1 MASSQ
6 SDDGSDLY
14 DCQVCL
20 HFMMNKNPRTLH
32 CLHTFCEDCLQ
43 KLLNNKTI
51 QCPTCRSVT
60 TIVENDVNLLPVNFV
75 LNKMKDMK
83 GEMKGMKDQVEDMND
98 EMNSMKEII
107 DEMESIV
114 KTNQKSEGIKDCSKC
129 DVCESF
135 KATYKCKECVKIMCT
150 LCKSK
155 HNNVTFF
162 KSHFLHKIQSYSF
175 CEKHGE
181 QVTHSC
187 LKCAKHLCMKC
198 MLLDHVEH
206 SEFYEFHDKA
216 VEKFDT
222 EMKEMKTKLEGRIAI
237 LANKKDFKYEN
248 AGKIALLRK
257 MLSQE
262 LKYHEKRCNEIETLI
277 KEIDSKSEEH
287 KQIFVDFTKTK
298 DCCEVTLENLEK
310 VVNDTES
317 DICGQYG
324 VLKLKV
330 DEALDMIETV
340 ANKEVEIPCYDEDWI
355 HDKHEQI
362 GIRETKMLRKDLGRL
377 VTLYPTD
384 SIRCKGQMATFGN
397 HVLSVSDLKPP
408 HVVRLN
414 EKGKLIARY
423 YPEIENDQVIG
434 VNVYDNKLYIVQE
447 KGITVIH
454 TRTNTN
460 DMNMFY
466 ELQLHEDSKICVID
480 DSNIL
485 FTSPVEGSVYLYN
498 IKDNTRE
505 VVVNNLK
512 YPTYLDTSVTG
523 EGRVYLVTERDDDF
537 IKVYDSEWKLLNQ
550 IGDRD
555 NKPKFPQD
563 TVITDMG
570 TVLVSDACNCRVSH
584 FRLDGTFLSPVVGQ
598 YSILCSTSYQGLA
611 YKYPYLWISRS
622 DGSCLECYQLKK
634 EDIQ

>member
-20 HFMMNKNPRTLH
+20 HFMMDKNPRTLA
-32 CLHTFCEDCLQ
+32 CLHSFCEKCLQ

-51 QCPTCRSVT
+51 QCPTCRAVT
-60 TIVENDVNLLPVNFV
+60 NIAENDVKLLPVNFV

-83 GEMKGMKDQVEDMND
+83 DEMKGMKDKVEDMND

-135 KATYKCKECVKIMCT
+135 KATYKCKECVKIMCA
-150 LCKSK
+150 LCKSN
-155 HNNVTFF
+155 HDNVTLF
-162 KSHFLHKIQSYSF
+162 KSHFLHKIASYSF

-181 QVTHSC
+181 PVTHSC

-216 VEKFDT
+216 VGKFDT
-222 EMKEMKTKLEGRIAI
+222 EMKEMKTKLEGSLEI
-237 LANKKDFKYEN
+237 LANKKYFKYEN

-277 KEIDSKSEEH
+277 KEIDSKSDEH
-287 KQIFVDFTKTK
+287 EQIFVDFTKTK
-298 DCCEVTLENLEK
+298 DCCEVTLEKLKK

-317 DICGQYG
+317 DICGQYA
-324 VLKLKV
+324 VFKLKV

-340 ANKEVEIPCYDEDWI
+340 VNKEVEIPCYDEDWI

-362 GIRETKMLRKDLGRL
+362 GISETKMLRKDFGKL
-377 VTLYPTD
+377 VTLYSKD
-384 SIRCKGQMATFGN
+384 SIRCKGQIATFGN
-397 HVLSVSDLKPP
+397 HVLSVTDLKPH

-423 YPEIENDQVIG
+423 YPEKENDKVIG
-434 VNVYDNKLYIVQE
+434 VSVYKNKIYIVQE
-447 KGITVIH
+447 KGITVIP
-454 TRTNTN
+454 TRTNSK
-460 DMNMFY
+460 DKNMFY
-466 ELQLHEDSKICVID
+466 QLQLHKDSKICVID

-485 FTSPVEGSVYLYN
+485 FTSPEEGSVYLYN
-498 IKDNTRE
+498 TKDNTRK
-505 VVVNNLK
+505 VILNNLK
-512 YPTYLDTSVTG
+512 YPTYLSTSVTG
-523 EGRVYLVTERDDDF
+523 EGHVYLVTERDANL
-537 IKVYDSEWKLLNQ
+537 IKVYDNEWKLLNE
-550 IGDRD
+550 IGDKD
-555 NKPKFPQD
+555 KEIKCTQA
-563 TVITDMG
+563 TVITEMG
-570 TVLVSDACNCRVSH
+570 TVLVCDGHNNRISH
-584 FRLDGTFLSPVVGQ
+584 FRLDGTFLNHIVNEYYYRLGA
-598 YSILCSTSYQGLA
+598 YQGLA
-611 YKYPYLWISRS
+611 YKYPYLWTSRS
-622 DGSCLECYQLKK
+622 DGCWLECYKLKK
-634 EDIQ
+634 ADIQ

>member
-6 SDDGSDLY
+6 TDDGSDLY

-20 HFMMNKNPRTLH
+20 HFMMDKNPRTLH
-32 CLHTFCEDCLQ
+32 CLHTFCEECLQ

-51 QCPTCRSVT
+51 QCPTCRAVT
-60 TIVENDVNLLPVNFV
+60 SIAENDVNLLPVNFV

-83 GEMKGMKDQVEDMND
+83 DDMKGMKDKVEDMND
-98 EMNSMKEII
+98 KMKSMEEII

-155 HNNVTFF
+155 HDNVTFF
-162 KSHFLHKIQSYSF
+162 KSHILHKIASYSF

-181 QVTHSC
+181 QITHSC

-198 MLLDHVEH
+198 MLFDHVEH
-206 SEFYEFHDKA
+206 SQFYEFHDKA
-216 VEKFDT
+216 AEKFDT
-222 EMKEMKTKLEGRIAI
+222 ELKEMKTKLEGS
-237 LANKKDFKYEN
+237 LKTLTNKNNLTQEN
-248 AGKIALLRK
+248 AGKIILLRK

-262 LKYHEKRCNEIETLI
+262 LEYHKKKCNEIDALI
-277 KEIDSKSEEH
+277 KEIDSKSDEH
-287 KQIFVDFTKTK
+287 EQIFVDFKETN
-298 DCCEVTLENLEK
+298 DSCRATLKELEK
-310 VVNDTES
+310 EANDTER
-317 DICGQYG
+317 DICSQYG

-330 DEALDMIETV
+330 DEALDMIQAMV
-340 ANKEVEIPCYDEDWI
+340 NKEVEIPCYDEDWI
-355 HDKHEQI
+355 NDQHEQS
-362 GIRETKMLRKDLGRL
+362 GIKETKVLTEDKKL
-377 VTLYPTD
+377 VTLYSTD

-408 HVVRLN
+408 HVVRIN

-423 YPEIENDQVIG
+423 YPEKENDKVIG
-434 VNVYDNKLYIVQE
+434 VTVYNYKIYIVQE
-447 KGITVIH
+447 KGITVIP
-454 TRTNTN
+454 TRTNSK
-460 DMNMFY
+460 DKNMFY
-466 ELQLHEDSKICVID
+466 QLQLHEESKICFID

-485 FTSPVEGSVYLYN
+485 FTSPEEGSVYFYN
-498 IKDNTRE
+498 IEDDTRD
-505 VVVNNLK
+505 VMVNNLK
-512 YPTYLDTSVTG
+512 YPTYLSTCVTG

-611 YKYPYLWISRS
+611 YKYPYIWISRS